1 MRGRG
6 VCSMAQDGSNN
17 VSTPGA
23 RSVDNN
29 LLEAMSGVV
38 ENYCDRRRVRC
49 GLVVLTSVG
58 LLIGTGQ
65 RSAAYQ
71 TSKVSGIESVLVS
84 VELSC
89 PSCAQG
95 LERRLGRLMHVDRVE
110 IRVVENEVLLT
121 LSPGQILD
129 LILVRDEFRN
139 AGFIPDAVAITAH
152 GELMRADGQAVLKSS
167 DDTVIPLVASDRTSE
182 LMNRGSGR
190 FVTISGEVD
199 IQADGNQLH
208 VHTSEMF

>member
-1 MRGRG
+1 M
-6 VCSMAQDGSNN
+6 
-17 VSTPGA
+17 
-23 RSVDNN
+23 DNN
-29 LLEAMSGVV
+29 LLETMSGVV
-38 ENYCDRRRVRC
+38 ENYCGRRRVRC
-49 GLVVLTSVG
+49 ALVVLTSVG

-71 TSKVSGIESVLVS
+71 TSKVLGIESVVVS

-152 GELMRADGQAVLKSS
+152 GELMRADGQVVLKIS
-167 DDTVIPLVASDRTSE
+167 DDTVMPFVASDRTTE
-182 LMNRGSGR
+182 LVTRGTGR
-190 FVTISGEVD
+190 FVTIRGEVD
-199 IQADGNQLH
+199 IQADGTQLH
-208 VHTSEMF
+208 VHTSDVF